1 MSILEKAK
9 AESIVIA
16 LIRITEQA
24 YFGAW
29 N

>member
-24 YFGAW
+24 SFAAW